1 MISTPPTPSTPPAQ
15 PPAAP
20 GPAETG
26 PAGTATAAAAASG
39 GPRLKTTSLVLF
51 GIAYM
56 APAVVLATFGV
67 ISAVSHA
74 SSASSYLLATA
85 AMILTAASYATLS
98 RRYQLSGSAY
108 SYVRRVLGSHVGFL
122 SGWVL
127 ILDYLFL
134 PMVIWLIGASFLTA
148 QFPAVPMWV
157 WIVVQALIVS
167 TVNVFGI
174 KLADRLNTVLLAF
187 VAIVLV
193 VFVALSFQ
201 QWSLGAEPVSA
212 LAPLWN
218 ADSSFLAISAGAAI
232 AAYSFLGFDAIT
244 TLTGETQHPKRS
256 IPRAII
262 LTTLIMGAVFTVVS
276 FAAELGASTTTI
288 TEQDSAAFEIATH
301 IGGNLLASAI
311 VAALVL
317 GGFASAIAAQA
328 GSSRLLLAMGRDG
341 VLPRRFFGYV
351 SPSRKTPV
359 LNIALTGAIGLIA
372 TQMTLATSTSFINFG
387 AFTAFT
393 AVNVSAIVLAWR
405 SGAGDRWRTL
415 KIIVAALATVV
426 TLYLL
431 ISLDG
436 HALLLGSAWL
446 AIGVGYLAVLTRGFR
461 QAPPELAIDSA
472 AQ

>member
-1 MISTPPTPSTPPAQ
+1 MISSPPTRPPSTDSVAKKS
-15 PPAAP
+15 
-20 GPAETG
+20 GPQ
-26 PAGTATAAAAASG
+26 
-39 GPRLKTTSLVLF
+39 LTTLSLVLF

-74 SSASSYLLATA
+74 ASASSYLLATA

-98 RRYQLSGSAY
+98 RRFQLSGSAY
-108 SYVRRVLGSHVGFL
+108 SYVRRVLGPHIGFL

-134 PMVIWLIGASFLTA
+134 PMVIWLIGASFLSA

-157 WIVVQALIVS
+157 WIVAQALIVS

-174 KLADRLNTVLLAF
+174 KLADRLNTILLAF
-187 VAIVLV
+187 VALVLI

-201 QWSLGAEPVSA
+201 QWSQGTDPISLLS
-212 LAPLWN
+212 PLWN

-244 TLTGETQHPKRS
+244 TLTAETAQPKRS

-276 FAAELGASTTTI
+276 FAAELAASTTHI
-288 TEQDSAAFEIATH
+288 TDQDSAAFDIATR
-301 IGGNLLASAI
+301 IGGNVLASAI
-311 VAALVL
+311 VAALVF

-341 VLPRRFFGYV
+341 VLPRKFFGYV
-351 SPSRKTPV
+351 SPSRHTPV

-372 TQMTLATSTSFINFG
+372 TQMTLASSTSFINFG

-393 AVNVSAIVLAWR
+393 AVNICAIVLAWR
-405 SGAGDRWRTL
+405 AEGAGGWRVA
-415 KIIVAALATVV
+415 KIGVAMLATIV

-431 ISLDG
+431 VSLDG
-436 HALLLGSAWL
+436 HALLLGSSWL
-446 AIGVGYLAVLTRGFR
+446 ALGIVYLAVLTRGFR

>member
-1 MISTPPTPSTPPAQ
+1 MNASPTTQRPPAQ
-15 PPAAP
+15 PQS
-20 GPAETG
+20 
-26 PAGTATAAAAASG
+26 ASAN
-39 GPRLKTTSLVLF
+39 PRLKTFSLVLF

-67 ISAVSHA
+67 ISAVSNGA
-74 SSASSYLLATA
+74 SASSYLLATA
-85 AMILTAASYATLS
+85 AMILTALSYATLS
-98 RRYQLSGSAY
+98 RRFQLSGSAY
-108 SYVRRVLGSHVGFL
+108 SYVRRVLGPHAGFL

-134 PMVIWLIGASFLTA
+134 PMVIWLIGASFLSA

-157 WIVVQALIVS
+157 WIVAQAGIV
-167 TVNVFGI
+167 TAVNIYGI

-187 VAIVLV
+187 VALVLV
-193 VFVALSFQ
+193 VFVALSLQ
-201 QWSLGAEPVSA
+201 QWLGETAPVSFF
-212 LAPLWN
+212 APLWN
-218 ADSSFLAISAGAAI
+218 ADSSFLAISGGAAI

-244 TLTGETQHPKRS
+244 TLTGEADTPKRS

-262 LTTLIMGAVFTVVS
+262 LTTLIMGAVFTIVS
-276 FAAELGASTTTI
+276 FAAELAASSTTI
-288 TEQDSAAFEIATH
+288 SDQDSAAFDIATH
-301 IGGNLLASAI
+301 IGGNVLASAI

-351 SPSRKTPV
+351 WPVRKTPV
-359 LNIALTGAIGLIA
+359 LNILLTGAIGLIA

-393 AVNVSAIVLAWR
+393 AVNVSAIALAWR
-405 SGAGDRWRTL
+405 SETAGGLRTA
-415 KIIVAALATVV
+415 KILVAVLATAV
-426 TLYLL
+426 TLFLL
-431 ISLDG
+431 FNLDG

-446 AIGVGYLAVLTRGFR
+446 AIGIGYLAVLTRGFR
-461 QAPPELAIDSA
+461 QAPPELAIDDAS
-472 AQ
+472 Q